1 MEHALTKECRESIAM
16 DFENPSAKHPSKNV
30 NSASR
35 VTDRQTVQFLYIYIK
50 WSSDEFGFKLCTWV
64 FKGLLIEVLLQ
75 FAA

>member
-35 VTDRQTVQFLYIYIK
+35 VTDRQTVQFLYIYINGVRMSLGL
-50 WSSDEFGFKLCTWV
+50 SSAHGSSKV
-64 FKGLLIEVLLQ
+64 S
-75 FAA
+75 